1 MGSISDFLNNMDWWG
16 LLTLLISA
24 AAALLCITL
33 HELSHGFVAWRLGDP
48 TAKNAGRL
56 TLNPIRH
63 LDVVG
68 LLMMLVAKVG
78 WAKPVPVDMRY
89 FKHPRQGMALTA
101 LAGPAA
107 NFLTALAAV
116 GVSSAVFHLAPLGPA
131 AVFVLCF
138 LSNMALLGVGMGL
151 FNLIPL
157 SPLDGSKILF
167 ALLPDRIYYTILRY
181 EKYVMGVVILLVL
194 VGVFDKPLSFLM
206 VHVLRGFCTLTGM
219 EDFNGPLDL
228 ILHLLS
234 KNRMEIKDIQISLIL
249 DQYLEWMDQ
258 RKRLDLE
265 VASEFVTMAAHLVF
279 IKTRMLLSIHD
290 EEAISEMEQLIAS
303 LEEHQRHENFAKIKA
318 IVPELSDRYAIGRD
332 YIPKVPEALPVNRT
346 YRYVHKPEDLLRAMT
361 AVLARVDHRLP
372 PPMAAFEG
380 IVGRV
385 VATFIAVL
393 ELCKARRLR
402 LAGTESDCT
411 VTCTEEGGGELEL
424 TTDGEKT
431 AD

>member
-1 MGSISDFLNNMDWWG
+1 
-16 LLTLLISA
+16 
-24 AAALLCITL
+24 
-33 HELSHGFVAWRLGDP
+33 
-48 TAKNAGRL
+48 
-56 TLNPIRH
+56 
-63 LDVVG
+63 
-68 LLMMLVAKVG
+68 
-78 WAKPVPVDMRY
+78 
-89 FKHPRQGMALTA
+89 
-101 LAGPAA
+101 
-107 NFLTALAAV
+107 
-116 GVSSAVFHLAPLGPA
+116 
-131 AVFVLCF
+131 
-138 LSNMALLGVGMGL
+138 
-151 FNLIPL
+151 
-157 SPLDGSKILF
+157 
-167 ALLPDRIYYTILRY
+167 
-181 EKYVMGVVILLVL
+181 
-194 VGVFDKPLSFLM
+194 
-206 VHVLRGFCTLTGM
+206 M

-380 IVGRV
+380 IVGREPYP
-385 VATFIAVL
+385 VADKAGEIL
-393 ELCKARRLR
+393 ERLS
-402 LAGTESDCT
+402 AS
-411 VTCTEEGGGELEL
+411 V
-424 TTDGEKT
+424 
-431 AD
+431 

>member
-1 MGSISDFLNNMDWWG
+1 M
-16 LLTLLISA
+16 
-24 AAALLCITL
+24 
-33 HELSHGFVAWRLGDP
+33 ELSYKL
-48 TAKNAGRL
+48 
-56 TLNPIRH
+56 
-63 LDVVG
+63 
-68 LLMMLVAKVG
+68 
-78 WAKPVPVDMRY
+78 
-89 FKHPRQGMALTA
+89 
-101 LAGPAA
+101 
-107 NFLTALAAV
+107 
-116 GVSSAVFHLAPLGPA
+116 
-131 AVFVLCF
+131 
-138 LSNMALLGVGMGL
+138 
-151 FNLIPL
+151 
-157 SPLDGSKILF
+157 
-167 ALLPDRIYYTILRY
+167 
-181 EKYVMGVVILLVL
+181 EK
-194 VGVFDKPLSFLM
+194 F
-206 VHVLRGFCTLTGM
+206 
-219 EDFNGPLDL
+219 EGPLDL
-228 ILHLLS
+228 LLHLIE
-234 KNRMEIKDIQISLIL
+234 KNKVNIYDIPIAEIT
-249 DQYLEWMDQ
+249 DQYMEYVRQMDEEN
-258 RKRLDLE
+258 LD
-265 VASEFVTMAAHLVF
+265 VVSEFLVMAATLLD

-380 IVGRV
+380 IVGREPYPVADKAGEILERLSRFGVTRFRALFKGNRSRSEV